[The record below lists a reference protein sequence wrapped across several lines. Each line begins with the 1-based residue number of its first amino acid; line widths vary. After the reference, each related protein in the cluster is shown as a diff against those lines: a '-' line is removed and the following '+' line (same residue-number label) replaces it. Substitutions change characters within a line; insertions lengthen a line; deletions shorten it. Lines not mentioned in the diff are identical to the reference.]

1 MSSIS
6 DAGLQIEPAPAY
18 VRRRR
23 RRWTALGALVA
34 VLVATGLTFALRAPS
49 RLTDASDAFDP
60 SLADIMERIHAEN
73 DNVIAKHPGEYVTIL
88 LLLPMSGD
96 VTETG
101 MGFDTIRHALQGS
114 HLAQLWRN
122 REQSAAPYIRLLVG
136 NISSDAW
143 EDTVTDLEGRVRSER
158 ILAVTGLG
166 NSVEAT
172 RRVIDRLSK
181 SKIAMVAAVI
191 TSDELQRHEALVRMA
206 PLNSDEA
213 AALVRFAGQAVPAL
227 KPVVVM
233 DTKPGDSYSRT
244 LGEAYDK
251 TLARVVD
258 AKRRG
263 RPLTFDSTVNASST
277 VIGNIADTICGS
289 DANAVFYAGR
299 ARGLPALL
307 RGLSLSRPCAQRD
320 ISVFAGDDTSE
331 QAHLVQSPIWED
343 NGGRIRLYYTAL
355 AHSANVTDHG
365 SRVLP
370 AIKARFGNGDE
381 KGYVRLFPTESLDD
395 GHAIMHHD
403 AVYVAIKAIDRYA
416 KDDLA
421 RLGPQEVAAMLR
433 SGTIDVQG
441 AGGDITIDRDGNP
454 LRREIPVLRLT
465 PYGATVFAAWS
476 SPEPAGAARQ

>member
-1 MSSIS
+1 MSDIPSASLAIGPS
-6 DAGLQIEPAPAY
+6 DDY
-18 VRRRR
+18 VKRRRR
-23 RRWTALGALVA
+23 RSIVIVGLVV
-34 VLVATGLTFALRAPS
+34 VLVAAGLFYVFRAPS
-49 RLTDASDAFDP
+49 RLTDAGDAFDP

-73 DNVIAKHPGEYVTIL
+73 DNVIAKHPGDYATIVV
-88 LLLPMSGD
+88 LLPMSGE
-96 VTETG
+96 VAKTG
-101 MGFDTIRHALQGS
+101 LGLDSIRHALQGS

-122 REQSAAPYIRLLVG
+122 REQAAAPYIRLLVG
-136 NISSDAW
+136 DTSDEW
-143 EDTVTDLEGRVRSER
+143 EDTVADLEDRVQSER

-166 NSVEAT
+166 ASVEVT
-172 RRVIDRLSK
+172 KRVIDRLSK
-181 SKIAMVAAVI
+181 DNIAMVAAVI
-191 TSDELQRHEALVRMA
+191 TSDELQRYQALVRVA
-206 PLNSDEA
+206 SLNSDQAE
-213 AALVRFAGQAVPAL
+213 ALVRFARRAVPAL

-233 DTKPGDSYSRT
+233 DTNSGDSYSRT
-244 LGEAYDK
+244 LSEAYDR
-251 TLARVVD
+251 TLTRALG
-258 AKRRG
+258 AKSRG
-263 RPLTFDSTVNASST
+263 QALTFDSTANAAST

-299 ARGLPALL
+299 AQGLPALL
-307 RGLSLSRPCAQRD
+307 RGLSLSRPCVQRD

-331 QAHLVQSPIWED
+331 QAHLVKSPIWED
-343 NGGRIRLYYTAL
+343 NGGKIRLYYTAL

-381 KGYVRLFPTESLDD
+381 KGYVRMFPTESLDD

-421 RLGPQEVAAMLR
+421 KLGPQEVAAMLR

-476 SPEPAGAARQ
+476 SPEPAGDTRQ